1 MGEMNENPFL
11 PFSHR
16 RRKEEG
22 GIHVFVNEVLRLNEK
37 KKKRKRMREKS

>member
-22 GIHVFVNEVLRLNEK
+22 GIHVFVNEALRLNEK